1 MPGVAASAVLPFQKN
16 LQMGY
21 SHSVVVG
28 MEKNRQTL
36 LELAMALSMLSME
49 KPVCLDLME

>member
-1 MPGVAASAVLPFQKN
+1 MPDAAASAVSPFQKN

-21 SHSVVVG
+21 SRSVAVD
-28 MEKNRQTL
+28 MEKNKQTL
-36 LELAMALSMLSME
+36 LELAMALSME